1 MFKGTTILC
10 VRKGAEV
17 AMAGD
22 GQVSLGNTVMK
33 HTARKLRRM
42 YDDKVLAGFA
52 GSTADAFTLF
62 EKFDAKLQEYRG
74 NLQRA
79 AVELAKDW
87 RTDRI
92 LRHLEALLIV
102 ADKETTLI
110 LSGVGDV
117 IEPEHG
123 IAAIGSGGAFAQA
136 SARALLKHADLPTRE
151 VAEQSLRIAAEICVY
166 TNDQIILETLPDSL
180 GDDDK

>member
-1 MFKGTTILC
+1 MGSAMFKGTTILC
-10 VRKGAEV
+10 VRRGTGI

-42 YDDKVLAGFA
+42 YDDRVIAGFA

-62 EKFDAKLQEYRG
+62 EKFEAKLQEYRG

-123 IAAIGSGGAFAQA
+123 IAAIGSGGAYAQA
-136 SARALLKHADLPTRE
+136 AARALIAHSDLTAAQI
-151 VAEQSLRIAAEICVY
+151 AEASLRIAADICVY
-166 TNDQIILETLPDSL
+166 TNDQIILETLS
-180 GDDDK
+180 

>member
-10 VRKGAEV
+10 VRRGSEV

-22 GQVSLGNTVMK
+22 GQVSMGNTVMK

-42 YDDKVLAGFA
+42 YDDQVVAGFA

-62 EKFDAKLQEYRG
+62 EKFEAKLQEYRG

-87 RTDRI
+87 RTDKI

-110 LSGVGDV
+110 ISGVGDV

-123 IAAIGSGGAFAQA
+123 IAAIGSGGPFAQA
-136 SARALLKHADLPTRE
+136 AARGMMAHSELPME
-151 VAEQSLRIAAEICVY
+151 KVAEESLKIAADICVY
-166 TNDQIILETLPDSL
+166 TNDQIILETLS
-180 GDDDK
+180 